1 MCHSSFKEPLF
12 SYVTRSFCRVPYQWL
27 SLAPSS
33 TRRTNL
39 CRFIVRFL
47 VNRSFQPLL
56 QHCIRLSRPQC
67 LKKVSPLTFPSVY
80 SCQINLRV
88 RSNSTQI
95 IFTQKTFRFR
105 RYCFS
110 QYLSLLMSAFSLL
123 IPPFLFPKKFQ
134 RSTECS
140 ATTQFIIEYITSV
153 FCLSSLSS
161 SAQTNSIQVS
171 WYAFFQGWLLPS
183 LPSCCFRLFT
193 SFPLSKIFGTLFYVL
208 GCFPLVHEASPSWTV
223 YTLLKF
229 LVF

>member
-1 MCHSSFKEPLF
+1 
-12 SYVTRSFCRVPYQWL
+12 
-27 SLAPSS
+27 
-33 TRRTNL
+33 
-39 CRFIVRFL
+39 
-47 VNRSFQPLL
+47 
-56 QHCIRLSRPQC
+56 
-67 LKKVSPLTFPSVY
+67 
-80 SCQINLRV
+80 
-88 RSNSTQI
+88 
-95 IFTQKTFRFR
+95 
-105 RYCFS
+105 
-110 QYLSLLMSAFSLL
+110 MSAFSLL
-123 IPPFLFPKKFQ
+123 IPPSLFPKRFQ

-223 YTLLKF
+223 YTFLLLLVF
-229 LVF
+229 LVCFESVTLLDTVLYSQFYMCALPT